1 MSIVKRIK
9 ESKLNDKKL
18 IYIFLL
24 LSFIFCVGVFLW
36 DVYYYIYYT
45 HFHNDYDYY
54 YDIDWLQQI
63 IQFVNVCLFCAY
75 FFFFFDNNKKKTIFF
90 IVALSILAIES
101 AVLIIRYSIDFNII
115 LIVINSV
122 LFFCYIAL
130 IILASMGLR
139 NKVLFFVFSIICCV
153 IQYPNCGDVYCFSP
167 IFLNV
172 AVLIFGLNNYL
183 PSVINES
190 DYSFKDKTDK
200 EKLIVLKEKFDN
212 GMISEEEYKEQKK
225 NIIDNL

>member
-54 YDIDWLQQI
+54 YDIDLLQQI

-75 FFFFFDNNKKKTIFF
+75 FIFFFDNNKTKTIFF
-90 IVALSILAIES
+90 IVTLSILALEP
-101 AVLIIRYSIDFNII
+101 II
-115 LIVINSV
+115 LIIIYLKEFVTFWIIIGLV
-122 LFFCYIAL
+122 LSMCYIIL
-130 IILASMGLR
+130 VILAFNGLR

-153 IQYPNCGDVYCFSP
+153 IQCSNMGFLYWFSP

-172 AVLIFGLNNYL
+172 AILIFGLNNYL
-183 PSVINES
+183 PSVIKNS
-190 DYSFKDKTDK
+190 DYNLENTSDK
-200 EKLIVLKEKFDN
+200 EKLMILKEKFDN